1 MKPRV
6 FIGSSTEGLEV
17 AEFVKNFLSADYDC
31 VVWNEDVFK
40 ANDSFLETLL
50 KAASLFD
57 FGIMVFSSDDET
69 KVRHKMFDT
78 PRDNVMFEFGLFLG
92 RVGRERAFV
101 IQEDGCHLPSDL
113 LGITIPTYKIKT
125 DATGKKQIVPD
136 SLNEILMKVKKRM
149 DDCVRLGQ
157 LGLLPSTVLAI
168 GYFDNF
174 VKLVSEWISRNPG
187 IMEIG
192 GNTYTSAKLK
202 IVIPSDLDAD
212 IKNRATVFYR
222 TQGFNENQ
230 LETIHRSFPIHVSTS
245 GSGDVLEIYDM
256 PTTLN
261 GIDRAIDLYFRK
273 GHLGKSEEQQLAE
286 DHELANFESVLSFL
300 ISQDAFCK
308 SCVEIIHES

>member
-6 FIGSSTEGLEV
+6 FIGSSKEGLEV
-17 AEFVKNFLSADYDC
+17 TKLVKEYLSTDYNC

-40 ANDSFLETLL
+40 ANENFLETLL

-57 FGIMVFSSDDET
+57 FGVMIFSSDDET
-69 KVRHKMFDT
+69 IVRHKVFST

-92 RVGRERAFV
+92 RVGKDRAFV

-113 LGITIPTYKIKT
+113 LGITIPCYKMTT
-125 DATGKKQIVPD
+125 DRKGVDKEN
-136 SLNEILMKVKKRM
+136 LNEILLCIKKRM
-149 DDCVRLGQ
+149 DDSVRLGQ
-157 LGLLPSTVLAI
+157 LGMLPSTVLAI

-174 VKLVSEWISRNPG
+174 VKLVADWISQN
-187 IMEIG
+187 IKDLEVG
-192 GNTYTSAKLK
+192 GKRYVSAKLK

-212 IKNRATVFYR
+212 IKSRATIFYR
-222 TQGFNENQ
+222 NQGFDENQ
-230 LETIHRSFPIHVSTS
+230 LTTIHRSFPIHVSTIEED
-245 GSGDVLEIYDM
+245 GILEIYDM

-261 GIDRAIDLYFRK
+261 GINKAIDLYFRK

-286 DHELANFESVLSFL
+286 EHEMANFENVLQFL

-308 SCVEIIHES
+308 SCVEIVHE

>member
-6 FIGSSTEGLEV
+6 FVGSSTEGLEV
-17 AEFVKNFLSADYDC
+17 AGLVKSYLSPDYDC

-69 KVRHKMFDT
+69 IVRHKIFDT

-101 IQEDGCHLPSDL
+101 IQEEGCHLPSDL
-113 LGITIPTYKIKT
+113 LGITIPAYKTTT
-125 DATGKKQIVPD
+125 DASGKKQIVSD
-136 SLNEILMKVKKRM
+136 SLEEILIKVKKRM
-149 DDCVRLGQ
+149 DDSVRLGQ

-174 VKLVSEWISRNPG
+174 VKLVSEWINRDPG
-187 IMEIG
+187 KMEIG
-192 GNTYTSAKLK
+192 GKTYKSAKLK
-202 IVIPSDLDAD
+202 IVIPSNLDAD
-212 IKNRATVFYR
+212 IKSRATIFYR
-222 TQGFNENQ
+222 SQGFNENQ
-230 LETIHRSFPIHVSTS
+230 LETIHRSFPIHVTTTST
-245 GSGDVLEIYDM
+245 GDILEIYDM

-286 DHELANFESVLSFL
+286 EHELANFESVLGFL

-308 SCVEIIHES
+308 RCVEIIHE

>member
-6 FIGSSTEGLEV
+6 FIGSSSEGLEV
-17 AEFVKNFLSADYDC
+17 AGLVKSFLSPAYDC

-40 ANDSFLETLL
+40 ANDNFLETLL

-69 KVRHKMFDT
+69 IVRHKMFDT

-101 IQEDGCHLPSDL
+101 IQEEGCHLPSDL
-113 LGITIPTYKIKT
+113 LGITIPSYKKII
-125 DATGKKQIVPD
+125 DALGKKQIVLD
-136 SLNEILMKVKKRM
+136 SLEGILVKVKKRM
-149 DDCVRLGQ
+149 DDSVRLGQ

-168 GYFDNF
+168 GYYDNF
-174 VKLVSEWISRNPG
+174 VKLVSDWISRNPG
-187 IMEIG
+187 KMEIEG
-192 GNTYTSAKLK
+192 KIYKSAKLK
-202 IVIPSDLDAD
+202 IVIPSDLDSD
-212 IKNRATVFYR
+212 IKSRATVFYR
-222 TQGFNENQ
+222 NQGFNENQ
-230 LETIHRSFPIHVSTS
+230 LETIHRSFPIHVSTT
-245 GSGDVLEIYDM
+245 GTGDILEIYDM

-286 DHELANFESVLSFL
+286 DHELANFESVLCFL
-300 ISQDAFCK
+300 ISQDAFCR
-308 SCVEIIHES
+308 SCVEIIHE

>member
-6 FIGSSTEGLEV
+6 FVGSSTEGLEV
-17 AEFVKNFLSADYDC
+17 AGLVKSYLSPDYDC

-69 KVRHKMFDT
+69 IVRHKMFDT

-101 IQEDGCHLPSDL
+101 IQEEGCHLPSDL
-113 LGITIPTYKIKT
+113 LGITIPAYKTTT
-125 DATGKKQIVPD
+125 DASGQKQIVSD
-136 SLNEILMKVKKRM
+136 SLEEILIKVKKRM
-149 DDCVRLGQ
+149 DDSVRLGQ

-174 VKLVSEWISRNPG
+174 VKLVSEWINRDPG
-187 IMEIG
+187 KMEIG
-192 GNTYTSAKLK
+192 GKTYKSAKLK
-202 IVIPSDLDAD
+202 IVIPSNLDAD
-212 IKNRATVFYR
+212 IKSRATIFYR
-222 TQGFNENQ
+222 SQGFNENQ
-230 LETIHRSFPIHVSTS
+230 LETIHRSFPIHVTTT
-245 GSGDVLEIYDM
+245 GTGDILEIYDM

-286 DHELANFESVLSFL
+286 EHELANFESVLGFL

-308 SCVEIIHES
+308 RCVEIIHE